1 MLIDHAEIRYICLR
15 RSEGY
20 QKLKSSKVRIMIKK
34 HGDAFLNLAIF
45 LFGSSVIIQTVTISS
60 DEWVYADIPELP
72 FGIGLPENGSF
83 HTEGKGSDKNYFF
96 SVLL

>member
-1 MLIDHAEIRYICLR
+1 M
-15 RSEGY
+15 
-20 QKLKSSKVRIMIKK
+20 RIMIKK

-45 LFGSSVIIQTVTISS
+45 LFGSSVIIQTVTMSS